1 MRKVLITGISGFI
14 GGNLVHAFKGTTGVQ
29 IFGHSRNPV
38 AQLPVQWLSDISA
51 GSLDDAGIDTV
62 IHLAGIAHDL
72 KGKYTAAD
80 YQAANVDHAKS
91 VFDAFRESGAT
102 RFIFF
107 SSIKV
112 VADTAPEPL
121 DESAQ
126 ALPLTEYGKSK
137 RRAEEYLLS
146 VALPDVKRFYIFR
159 PCMIHGPDN
168 KGNLNALLKFVRM
181 PVPYPFGSFNNQRSF
196 LSMENLIA
204 IIRTFMYKD
213 IPSGIFHLADNGYL
227 STRELYELI
236 CGELGKKPWI
246 WNLPPAVVKSV
257 ASAIGK
263 QDVLIKLTEDMKVSN
278 AKLLQY
284 LEEPLPVDIREG
296 LRRTIRS
303 MNG

>member
-1 MRKVLITGISGFI
+1 M
-14 GGNLVHAFKGTTGVQ
+14 
-29 IFGHSRNPV
+29 
-38 AQLPVQWLSDISA
+38 
-51 GSLDDAGIDTV
+51 DDAGIDSV

-72 KGKYTAAD
+72 KGKYTAVD

-107 SSIKV
+107 SSIKA
-112 VADTAPEPL
+112 VADTAPEPV

-146 VALPDVKRFYIFR
+146 VALPDDKRFYIFR

-181 PVPYPFGSFNNQRSF
+181 PVPYPFGTFNNQRSF

-236 CGELGKKPWI
+236 SGVLGKKPWI
-246 WNLPPAVVKSV
+246 WNLPPAVVKSF

-284 LEEPLPVDIREG
+284 LEGPLPVDMREG